1 MYMMNTL
8 KKLTGWVLVLT
19 ASAQAFAAPFP
30 EIDGSLG
37 LQVLAL
43 GAGLAF
49 LVKRNKK

>member
-1 MYMMNTL
+1 MLNVF
-8 KKLTGWVLVLT
+8 KKMTGWILVLT
-19 ASAQAFAAPFP
+19 ASGQAFAVPFP

>member
-1 MYMMNTL
+1 MIKVF
-8 KKLTGWVLVLT
+8 KKLTGWFLILT
-19 ASAQAFAAPFP
+19 ASSQAYAVPAP

>member
-1 MYMMNTL
+1 MMNTL
-8 KKLTGWVLVLT
+8 KKIAALTIVLT
-19 ASAQAFAAPFP
+19 VSSQAFASPAPLP

>member
-1 MYMMNTL
+1 MSAL
-8 KKLTGWVLVLT
+8 KKIAGWMLVLGF
-19 ASAQAFAAPFP
+19 SSQAFAIPTP

-49 LVKRNKK
+49 LVKRKKK

>member
-1 MYMMNTL
+1 MMSAL
-8 KKLTGWVLVLT
+8 KKVMGWVLVLT
-19 ASAQAFAAPFP
+19 ASAQAFAVPLP

-37 LQVLAL
+37 LQVVAL